1 MGLRRRFFGSLLCA
15 PCEGGAEMTAR
26 KHWYGNRGKIVLE
39 LHGGALVKHEHS
51 KDRLRVL
58 GEKGHAIDEQMYQE
72 ALSLGAR
79 ELFINEDSR
88 RLVWRADI
96 ADLPRDVRT
105 IAGVRRRCFNLC
117 FFELVEGIEHAPEWY
132 VNRPRE
138 EQKQKEPP
146 REQGVLFGVTD
157 YEMRYAHETN

>member
-1 MGLRRRFFGSLLCA
+1 
-15 PCEGGAEMTAR
+15 MTAR
-26 KHWYGNRGKIVLE
+26 KHWYGNHGRIVLE
-39 LHGGALVKHEHS
+39 LHGENLVKHEKS

-58 GEKGHAIDEQMYQE
+58 GEKGHAIDESMYQE
-72 ALSLGAR
+72 AVSLGAR

-117 FFELVEGIEHAPEWY
+117 FFELVEGVERAPEWY

>member
-1 MGLRRRFFGSLLCA
+1 MGLRRWILGALLSDLRV
-15 PCEGGAEMTAR
+15 GGAEMTAR
-26 KHWYGNRGKIVLE
+26 KHWYGNHGRIVLE

-105 IAGVRRRCFNLC
+105 IAGVRRRCFDLRN
-117 FFELVEGIEHAPEWY
+117 FDLVEGVEDAPGWY
-132 VNRPRE
+132 QFRPRE
-138 EQKQKEPP
+138 EKPIEPP
-146 REQGVLFGVTD
+146 REQGLLFGATD
-157 YEMRYAHETN
+157 YDRRAKYEM